1 MNPLY
6 LVAKESWLCRDGPAE
21 AGAAGRWA
29 GAAGGGGGEG
39 EGLAVGR
46 DAEDQ
51 LAGRG
56 AQAHPV
62 VDASS

>member
-1 MNPLY
+1 MLGHLSAIEGY
-6 LVAKESWLCRDGPAE
+6 
-21 AGAAGRWA
+21 
-29 GAAGGGGGEG
+29 AAGGGGREG
-39 EGLAVGR
+39 KGLAVGR